1 MLRHAPTATAIAT
14 VLLIGCGGGSSKSDG
29 GAGMGGS
36 VSGGSTGTGG
46 GGGGGAGGSTGGSGN
61 TAGAAAPPT
70 GSLVFQ
76 GLSALLDA
84 GPPCTGEV
92 GATGD
97 RWCGFLANSTTVTD
111 GTAMF
116 VVNVSKAAAGT
127 SITCGVTDAN
137 CLKLTDIFWED
148 QFHLAFFQGD
158 TLVYYDRPTATAPFA
173 PMGWRPGMTAGRALA
188 VPDANTD
195 LWSCVPSTKGDAIWC
210 LRDLAMAMQ
219 TDPNVLLSDL
229 LAGHLD
235 AAATPPL
242 ARIEQVISL
251 NAADNPDLPHFQVGF
266 PVPGSETIA
275 WSSRAVGSGPEVLK
289 MQTLGNDASRATVA
303 SGINSWR
310 GSPDGMRWY
319 WLSAVSETTGAGTL
333 QTAPFPAGTSPVTL
347 ATNVGQYALPSATS
361 ALSVDSAKA
370 MKVFADQV
378 GAPTTSTSLDTGVL
392 GFISISTA
400 GHPAYVKTT
409 RTSSA
414 TGELT
419 GIDLYVKKFDG
430 TDACTLDA
438 TADAFPSNF
447 GFTPSSTGATWIQ
460 TTLTSGNAQY
470 TRFSDCMKMPVATN
484 VVFARAIGDR
494 AVLYLDG
501 FDDLTGTATVKARN
515 LDAAHGL
522 TADPATVVGGQ
533 VGTLIVASSAT
544 TDMLVYTVNG
554 GGNADGVYVRGFGP

>member
-29 GAGMGGS
+29 GGGLGGS
-36 VSGGSTGTGG
+36 GGGGTTGTAGG
-46 GGGGGAGGSTGGSGN
+46 GGGSAGSGN

-84 GPPCTGEV
+84 GPPCASEL

-111 GTAMF
+111 GTALF

-127 SITCGVTDAN
+127 SITCGVADDN
-137 CLKLTDIFWED
+137 CLKLTDNFWED

-158 TLVYYDRPTATAPFA
+158 TLVYYDRPTATSPFT
-173 PMGWRPGMTAGRALA
+173 PVGWRPGMTAGRVLA
-188 VPDANTD
+188 VADANTD
-195 LWSCVPSTKGDAIWC
+195 LWSCVPSTKGNAIWC
-210 LRDLAMAMQ
+210 LRDLPTAMQ

-235 AAATPPL
+235 ATATPPL
-242 ARIEQVISL
+242 VRIETVISI
-251 NAADNPDLPHFQVGF
+251 NAADSVNLPHFQVGF
-266 PVPGSETIA
+266 PVPGLGDH
-275 WSSRAVGSGPEVLK
+275 RLVGAGGGIGPRGPE
-289 MQTLGNDASRATVA
+289 G
-303 SGINSWR
+303 
-310 GSPDGMRWY
+310 PDDGQRRQPRHRRQRRQQLARLARRMRWY
-319 WLSAVSETTGAGTL
+319 WLSAVSETNGAGTL
-333 QTAPFPAGTSPVTL
+333 QTAPFPAGTSPVTIG
-347 ATNVGQYALPSATS
+347 TNVGQYAQPSATS
-361 ALSVDSAKA
+361 LLTVDSAKA

-378 GAPTTSTSLDTGVL
+378 GAPTTGTSLDTGVL
-392 GFISISTA
+392 GFISVSPA
-400 GHPAYVKTT
+400 GHPAYVKMT

-419 GIDLYVKKFDG
+419 GIDLWVKKFDG
-430 TDACTLDA
+430 TDACTLTP
-438 TADAFPSNF
+438 TANAFPSNF

-460 TTLTSGNAQY
+460 TTLTSGDAQY
-470 TRFSDCMKMPVATN
+470 TRFSDCMKMPVANN
-484 VVFARAIGDR
+484 VVFTRSIGDR

-501 FDDLTGTATVKARN
+501 FDDITGTATVTARK

-522 TADPATVVGGQ
+522 TADPASVVSGQ
-533 VGTLIVASSAT
+533 VGTLMVASSTT
-544 TDMLVYTVNG
+544 TDMLIYTVNG

>member
-29 GAGMGGS
+29 GGGLGGS
-36 VSGGSTGTGG
+36 GGGGTTGTAGG
-46 GGGGGAGGSTGGSGN
+46 GGGSGGSGN

-84 GPPCTGEV
+84 GPPCASEL

-111 GTAMF
+111 GTALF

-127 SITCGVTDAN
+127 SITCGVADDN
-137 CLKLTDIFWED
+137 CLKLTDNFWED

-158 TLVYYDRPTATAPFA
+158 TLVYYDRPTATSPFT
-173 PMGWRPGMTAGRALA
+173 PVGWRPGMTAGRVLA
-188 VPDANTD
+188 VADANTD
-195 LWSCVPSTKGDAIWC
+195 LWSCVPSTKGNAIWC
-210 LRDLAMAMQ
+210 LRDLPTAMQ

-235 AAATPPL
+235 ATATPPL
-242 ARIEQVISL
+242 VRIETVISI
-251 NAADNPDLPHFQVGF
+251 NAADSVNLPHFQVGF

-275 WSSRAVGSGPEVLK
+275 WSARAVGSGPEVLK
-289 MQTLGNDASRATVA
+289 VQTMGNDASRVTVA
-303 SGINSWR
+303 SGVNSWR

-319 WLSAVSETTGAGTL
+319 WLSAVSETNGAGTL
-333 QTAPFPAGTSPVTL
+333 QTAPFPAGTSPVTIG
-347 ATNVGQYALPSATS
+347 TNIGQYAQPSATS
-361 ALSVDSAKA
+361 LLTVDSAKA

-378 GAPTTSTSLDTGVL
+378 GAPTTGTSLDTGVL
-392 GFISISTA
+392 GFISVSPA
-400 GHPAYVKTT
+400 GHPAYVKMT

-414 TGELT
+414 TGDLT
-419 GIDLYVKKFDG
+419 GIDLWVKKFDG
-430 TDACTLDA
+430 TDACTLTP
-438 TADAFPSNF
+438 TANAFPSNF

-470 TRFSDCMKMPVATN
+470 ARFSDCIKMPVATN
-484 VVFARAIGDR
+484 VVFTRAIGDR
-494 AVLYLDG
+494 AVLWLDG
-501 FDDLTGTATVKARN
+501 YDDFNGTATVTARK

-522 TADPATVVGGQ
+522 TADPASVVSGQ
-533 VGTLIVASSAT
+533 VGTLMVSSSTT
-544 TDMLVYTVNG
+544 TDMLIYTVNG

>member
-1 MLRHAPTATAIAT
+1 MLRHAPAATAIAT
-14 VLLIGCGGGSSKSDG
+14 VLLIGCGGGSSKPDG
-29 GAGMGGS
+29 GGGGLGG
-36 VSGGSTGTGG
+36 GGSTGTAGG
-46 GGGGGAGGSTGGSGN
+46 GGTGGSGN

-76 GLSALLDA
+76 GVSALLDA

-127 SITCGVTDAN
+127 SITCGATDAN
-137 CLKLTDIFWED
+137 CLKLTDIFFED

-158 TLVYYDRPTATAPFA
+158 TLVYYDRPTLTAPFT

-188 VPDANTD
+188 VADANTD
-195 LWSCVPSTKGDAIWC
+195 LWSCVPSIKGNAIWC
-210 LRDLAMAMQ
+210 LRDLPTAMQ
-219 TDPNVLLSDL
+219 TDPMVLLSDL

-242 ARIEQVISL
+242 TRIEQVISL
-251 NAADNPDLPHFQVGF
+251 NAADNPNLPHFQVGF

-275 WSSRAVGSGPEVLK
+275 WSSRAVGSAPEVLK
-289 MQTLGNDASRATVA
+289 IQTLGNDASRATVA
-303 SGINSWR
+303 SGVNSWR

-319 WLSAVSETTGAGTL
+319 WLSAVSETDGSGTL
-333 QTAPFPAGTSPVTL
+333 QTAPFPAGTGPVTL
-347 ATNVGQYALPSATS
+347 GTNIGQYGLPSPTS
-361 ALSVDSAKA
+361 LLTVDGAGA

-392 GFISISTA
+392 GYISMSPA
-400 GHPAYVKTT
+400 GHPAYVKAT

-414 TGELT
+414 TGDLT
-419 GIDLYVKKFDG
+419 GIDLHVKKFDG
-430 TDACTLDA
+430 TDACAL
-438 TADAFPSNF
+438 TAMPDAFPSNF

-460 TTLTSGNAQY
+460 TTLTSGNAEY

-484 VVFARAIGDR
+484 IVFTRAIGDR
-494 AVLYLDG
+494 AVLWLDG
-501 FDDLTGTATVKARN
+501 FDDLTGTATVRARN

-522 TADPATVVGGQ
+522 TADPAEAVSGQ
-533 VGTLIVASSAT
+533 VGTLIVSSSTT